1 MPKEPSPL
9 SEAAAAFDAELVIY
23 ARLGE
28 LFLKTPLTSLKHLER
43 ANETI
48 GQIAECEQRLQD
60 CGKRLIEALT
70 AARARQENLSN
81 AVVAHAPT
89 VQARNAQLKEL
100 MLQMGQLATDAA
112 AVNAKVL
119 SQNGDGS
126 EGAAPD
132 PGEVSSAVLAISE
145 RALTLAGAAH
155 DAEFEE
161 LSAQAH
167 SLHQRLKAIG
177 QKLQKAAGN

>member
-9 SEAAAAFDAELVIY
+9 SEAAVAFDAELVIY

-70 AARARQENLSN
+70 QARAKQENLSN

-112 AVNAKVL
+112 AVNAQVL
-119 SQNGDGS
+119 AQNGDGR
-126 EGAAPD
+126 EGGKPD

-161 LSAQAH
+161 LSQQAH